1 MGPDIKKSHSRLA
14 LLLPEKMRVTL
25 FPVIAML
32 VFSVV
37 NAGDCDRVFRGL
49 YTWGAEVNVFQPCG
63 SGDVFWVSAS
73 SWVQGPLIEYVQKNI
88 ATPYQ
93 SIYIEFR
100 GVLLNEVR
108 DGFAEQYDGLIRV
121 SEITHKSR
129 DIPVEC
135 SK

>member
-1 MGPDIKKSHSRLA
+1 MLA
-14 LLLPEKMRVTL
+14 VSTVK
-25 FPVIAML
+25 AD
-32 VFSVV
+32 
-37 NAGDCDRVFRGL
+37 DCTRVFNGL
-49 YTWGAEVNVFQPCG
+49 YTRGAEVNVFQPCG
-63 SGDVFWVSAS
+63 SNEIFWVSAS
-73 SWVQGPLIEYVQKNI
+73 SWVQGPLIEYVQKSI

-121 SEITHKSR
+121 SEINYKSSE
-129 DIPVEC
+129 IPVEC

>member
-1 MGPDIKKSHSRLA
+1 MRAA
-14 LLLPEKMRVTL
+14 LFFV
-25 FPVIAML
+25 VSIL
-32 VFSVV
+32 VFSAIEA
-37 NAGDCDRVFRGL
+37 NDCEMVFKGL

-63 SGDVFWVSAS
+63 SKDVFWVSAS
-73 SWVQGPLIEYVQKNI
+73 SWVQGPLIEYVQKSI

-108 DGFAEQYDGLIRV
+108 GGFAEQYDGLIRV
-121 SEITHKSR
+121 SEINHKSR

-135 SK
+135 SKW